1 MTYVAAKFVGPWQ
14 SPEEKFELRWLQPYN
29 MFNVRKSQNE
39 TQVRKEFDWSQKKIM
54 TPSRLLTVITI
65 FTFSVGCFLLTGGRA
80 AYSSG
85 ATISVQRIASLGVV
99 DVRAYGAKG
108 DGKTLDS
115 PAINKAIDAAAA
127 AGGGTVRFPA
137 GTYRCF
143 SIRLRSNVALYL
155 DQGSTILAADPKDGD
170 GKYDEPEPNEW
181 DQYQDFGHSHWHNSL
196 IWGENLENISILG
209 PGRIWGKG
217 LVRTGSQSRTKEQ
230 NDLLGNAP
238 SDPRAGPFGYPN
250 ARDAVEPGWGNKS
263 ISLKLCRNVIIRDI
277 SILHGGHFAI
287 LATGVDN
294 LTIDNLKIDTNRDG
308 IDVDAC
314 KNVRISNCTVNSP
327 FDDGICPKS
336 SFALGYARVTENVT
350 ITNCQVSGY
359 DEGTLL
365 DGTYKREFRN
375 ANGVFSPTG
384 RIKFGTESNGGFK
397 NITVS
402 NCVFDYCRGL
412 ALEAVDG
419 ALLEDVTISNITMR
433 DVSNSPIFVRLG
445 FRGRGPKGSTTV
457 GAIRRV
463 NISDIV
469 VYNADPKYSSIISG
483 IPGHP
488 IEDLRL
494 SNIRIYSKG
503 GGTSEQAALDP
514 PEKEDTYPEPSMF
527 GDLPTYG
534 FFIRHVKELQMRD
547 IDVSYLKDDLRP
559 AFWLNDVAG
568 VDFLYVKAKHA
579 TGVPTFSLKNV
590 SDLNVHQCWPL
601 ADMRLERVEAKKF

>member
-1 MTYVAAKFVGPWQ
+1 MVAALFVVTTGWFSSAAEIRAVEQQ
-14 SPEEKFELRWLQPYN
+14 SSTVVSKA
-29 MFNVRKSQNE
+29 
-39 TQVRKEFDWSQKKIM
+39 FDVK
-54 TPSRLLTVITI
+54 
-65 FTFSVGCFLLTGGRA
+65 TF
-80 AYSSG
+80 
-85 ATISVQRIASLGVV
+85 
-99 DVRAYGAKG
+99 GAKG
-108 DGKTLDS
+108 DGKALDTAAVNS
-115 PAINKAIDAAAA
+115 AIDAAAT
-127 AGGGTVRFPA
+127 AGGGTVFFPA
-137 GTYRCF
+137 GSYRCF
-143 SIRLRSNVALYL
+143 SIHLKSNIALYL
-155 DQGSTILAADPKDGD
+155 DQGATIVAADPRDGD
-170 GKYDEPEPNEW
+170 LKYDLAEPNQW

-217 LVRTGSQSRTKEQ
+217 LVRSGSQSRTKGQ
-230 NDLLGNAP
+230 NDALGNAP

-250 ARDAVEPGWGNKS
+250 PRDAVEPGWANKA
-263 ISLKLCRNVIIRDI
+263 ISLKLCHNVVLRDFTI
-277 SILHGGHFAI
+277 FHGGHFAI

-294 LTIDNLKIDTNRDG
+294 MTIDNLKIDTNRDG

-365 DGTYKREFRN
+365 DGTYKREFRTQ
-375 ANGVFSPTG
+375 NGTFSPTG

-433 DVSNSPIFVRLG
+433 DISNSPIFMRLG
-445 FRGRGPKGSTTV
+445 FRGRGPKESTKV
-457 GAIRRV
+457 GELRRV
-463 NISDIV
+463 IINNVV

-483 IPGHP
+483 IPGHS
-488 IEDLRL
+488 IEDVLL
-494 SNIRIYSKG
+494 SNIRVYAKG
-503 GGTSEQAALDP
+503 GGTKEQAALDP
-514 PEKEDTYPEPSMF
+514 PEKEDTYPEPTMF
-527 GDLPTYG
+527 GELPAYG
-534 FFIRHVKELQMRD
+534 FFVRHVKGLKIRD
-547 IDVSYLKDDLRP
+547 VDLSFLSEDARP

-568 VDFLYVKAKHA
+568 ADFQRVDAKLGQGASMFVLKDVKDFK
-579 TGVPTFSLKNV
+579 TRECGSVPDTKSASITSSKL
-590 SDLNVHQCWPL
+590 
-601 ADMRLERVEAKKF
+601 

>member
-1 MTYVAAKFVGPWQ
+1 M
-14 SPEEKFELRWLQPYN
+14 
-29 MFNVRKSQNE
+29 
-39 TQVRKEFDWSQKKIM
+39 
-54 TPSRLLTVITI
+54 
-65 FTFSVGCFLLTGGRA
+65 
-80 AYSSG
+80 
-85 ATISVQRIASLGVV
+85 
-99 DVRAYGAKG
+99 
-108 DGKTLDS
+108 
-115 PAINKAIDAAAA
+115 
-127 AGGGTVRFPA
+127 
-137 GTYRCF
+137 
-143 SIRLRSNVALYL
+143 
-155 DQGSTILAADPKDGD
+155 
-170 GKYDEPEPNEW
+170 
-181 DQYQDFGHSHWHNSL
+181 
-196 IWGENLENISILG
+196 
-209 PGRIWGKG
+209 
-217 LVRTGSQSRTKEQ
+217 
-230 NDLLGNAP
+230 
-238 SDPRAGPFGYPN
+238 
-250 ARDAVEPGWGNKS
+250 
-263 ISLKLCRNVIIRDI
+263 IIRDV

-365 DGTYKREFRN
+365 DGTYKRAFRN
-375 ANGVFSPTG
+375 ANGTFSPTG

-433 DVSNSPIFVRLG
+433 DISNSPIFVRLG
-445 FRGRGPKGSTTV
+445 SRLRGPKETTTV

-463 NISDIV
+463 NISDFV

-483 IPGHP
+483 LPGHP

-494 SNIRIYSKG
+494 NNIRVYSKG
-503 GGTSEQAALDP
+503 GGTKEQAALDP
-514 PEKEDTYPEPSMF
+514 PEKEDTYPEPTMF
-527 GDLPTYG
+527 GELPSYG
-534 FFIRHVKELQMRD
+534 FFIRHVKGLQFRD
-547 IDVSYLKDDLRP
+547 VEVSYLNEDFRP

-568 VDFLYVKAKHA
+568 IDFLNVRGQHA
-579 TGVPTFSLKNV
+579 SDVPTFSLKNV
-590 SDLNVHQCWPL
+590 TNFSLQQSWPL
-601 ADMRLERVEAKKF
+601 PDTRLDRVDVKKF